1 VKPARGTAATRVVV
15 YARVIWMAEERLQRR
30 LAAILSADV
39 VGYSRLM
46 GIDEAGTLS
55 RLNALRRELID
66 PTIAGHSG
74 RIVKL
79 MGDGALVEFASAVD
93 AVTCAIEIQRQ
104 LRERDAG
111 GSEANPIKFRI
122 GINVGDI
129 IIDGEDILGDGV
141 NIAARVEGIA
151 EPGGISISEDAW
163 RQVQGKVAANFVD
176 AGEQS
181 LKNIARPVRVYR
193 LDLAP
198 KAAAVSE
205 PLRSTLA
212 LPDKPSIAVLAFNN
226 MSGDP
231 EQEYFSDGISEDIIT
246 DLSKLSELHVTARNS
261 TFTYKGKPVD
271 VKQVGRELGVRYVLE
286 GSVRKAGN
294 RVRVTGQ
301 LIDAAS
307 GAHIWADRFDRDL
320 TDIFAVQ
327 DELTREIVAALKIK
341 LSEGEKALLAS
352 GGTKN
357 VDAHDLFL
365 KGRELVSGNKRDR
378 EMFVE
383 ANACLRRAIA
393 LDPNYAGPYAA
404 LAWAH
409 VNDYQN
415 RWSDSPETALEQAE
429 HLIDEAIAKD
439 DHDPFVHY
447 VAALL
452 SLWKKDYERWA
463 READKALALNPNYA
477 LAHTARGA
485 VYAYTGEPAKAIPYI
500 ERAIRLDPAQQQYRH
515 FLGTAYFVAGNYET
529 AAAVFKERIALTP
542 TTDLSRAFLAS
553 ALGHLG
559 RLDEARQTWRE
570 LKEINPRYSYVD
582 HIGRLPFKNPADADK
597 FTDGLRK
604 AGLAE

>member
-1 VKPARGTAATRVVV
+1 
-15 YARVIWMAEERLQRR
+15 MAEERLQRR

-66 PTIAGHSG
+66 PAIASHSG

-93 AVTCAIEIQRQ
+93 AVTCAIEIQRR
-104 LRERDAG
+104 LRERDTG
-111 GSEANPIKFRI
+111 GEADPIRFRI

-129 IIDGEDILGDGV
+129 IIEGEDILGDGV
-141 NIAARVEGIA
+141 NIAARIEGIA

-163 RQVQGKVAANFVD
+163 RQVQGKIAANFVD

-193 LDLAP
+193 LDVAP
-198 KAAAVSE
+198 KATIAPKP
-205 PLRSTLA
+205 PLPTSA
-212 LPDKPSIAVLAFNN
+212 LPDKTSIAVLAFNN

-246 DLSKLSELHVTARNS
+246 DLSKLSELQVIARNS
-261 TFTYKGKPVD
+261 SFTYKGKPVD
-271 VKQVGRELGVRYVLE
+271 VTQVGRELGVRYVLE

-307 GAHIWADRFDRDL
+307 GAHVWADRFDRDL

-327 DELTREIVAALKIK
+327 DELTQEIIGALKIK
-341 LSEGEKALLAS
+341 LTASEKALMAVV
-352 GGTKN
+352 GTKN
-357 VDAHDLFL
+357 VEAHDLFL

-378 EMFVE
+378 NMFAE
-383 ANACLRRAIA
+383 ANTCLRRAIE

-404 LAWAH
+404 LGWAYIM
-409 VNDYQN
+409 DFQN
-415 RWSDSPETALEQAE
+415 LWSDTPQTSMDQAE
-429 HLIDEAIAKD
+429 RLIGEAIARD
-439 DHDPFVHY
+439 DKDPFVHY
-447 VAALL
+447 VAALH
-452 SLWKKDYERWA
+452 SLWKKDYGRWA
-463 READKALALNPNYA
+463 DEADRALALNPNYGN
-477 LAHTARGA
+477 AHLARGL
-485 VYAYTGEPAKAIPYI
+485 VYVYTGEPAKGIPYI

-515 FLGTAYFVAGNYET
+515 FLGTAYLVAGNYE
-529 AAAVFKERIALTP
+529 AAAAILKERIAITP
-542 TTDLSRAFLAS
+542 TTDLSRALLAS
-553 ALGHLG
+553 AFGHLG
-559 RLDEARQTWRE
+559 RLDEARQMWRE
-570 LKEINPRYSYVD
+570 LKEINPRYSHTD
-582 HIGRLPFKNPADADK
+582 HFARLPFKDPADAEK
-597 FTDGLRK
+597 FTEGLRK
-604 AGLAE
+604 AGLVE

>member
-1 VKPARGTAATRVVV
+1 
-15 YARVIWMAEERLQRR
+15 MAEERLQRR

-46 GIDEAGTLS
+46 GLDEAGTLS

-66 PTIAGHSG
+66 PTIAAHAG

-93 AVTCAIEIQRQ
+93 AITCAIEIQRR

-111 GSEANPIKFRI
+111 SEANPIQFRI

-129 IIDGEDILGDGV
+129 IIEGDDILGDGV
-141 NIAARVEGIA
+141 NIAARIEAIA

-193 LDLAP
+193 LALAP
-198 KAAAVSE
+198 TAATASDVPR
-205 PLRSTLA
+205 PLPAQS
-212 LPDKPSIAVLAFNN
+212 DKPSIAVLAFNN

-246 DLSKLSELHVTARNS
+246 DLSKLSELRVIARNS
-261 TFTYKGKPVD
+261 SFRYKGKPVD
-271 VKQVGRELGVRYVLE
+271 LKQVGRELGVRYVLE

-301 LIDAAS
+301 LIDAGS

-327 DELTREIVAALKIK
+327 DELTHEIIAALKIK
-341 LSEGEKALLAS
+341 LSAAEKALIAVS
-352 GGTKN
+352 GTKN
-357 VDAHDLFL
+357 VSAHDFFL
-365 KGRELVSGNKRDR
+365 KGRELLFAGKRDR
-378 EMFVE
+378 DIFEQFMSCF
-383 ANACLRRAIA
+383 RRAIE
-393 LDPNYAGPYAA
+393 LDPNYASAYAGLGMGYA
-404 LAWAH
+404 L
-409 VNDYQN
+409 DYQN
-415 RWSDSPETALEQAE
+415 HWSDAPEKSLDQAQR
-429 HLIDEAIAKD
+429 LVDEAIAKD
-439 DHDPFVHY
+439 DKDAFAHY
-447 VAALL
+447 VAAVVAT
-452 SLWKKDYERWA
+452 WKKDYERWA
-463 READKALALNPNYA
+463 RESDKALALNPNYA
-477 LAHTARGA
+477 LALLTRGN
-485 VYAYTGEPAKAIPYI
+485 VHIYTGEPTKAIPYI
-500 ERAIRLDPAQQQYRH
+500 ERAMRLDPELLNGQYVH
-515 FLGTAYFVAGNYET
+515 FLGTAYFVAGEYET
-529 AAAVFKERIALTP
+529 AATCFKDRITINP

-559 RLDEARQTWRE
+559 RNEESRQVWHE

-582 HIGRLPFKNPADADK
+582 HFARLPFRDPPDADK
-597 FTDGLRK
+597 LTDGLRK

>member
-1 VKPARGTAATRVVV
+1 
-15 YARVIWMAEERLQRR
+15 MAEERLQRR

-46 GIDEAGTLS
+46 GLDEAGTLS

-66 PTIAGHSG
+66 PAIAAHSG

-104 LRERDAG
+104 LLDHDAG
-111 GSEANPIKFRI
+111 GSETDPIRFRI

-129 IIDGEDILGDGV
+129 IIEGDDILGDGV
-141 NIAARVEGIA
+141 NIAARIEGIA

-163 RQVQGKVAANFVD
+163 RQVHGKVAANFVD

-198 KAAAVSE
+198 KAATESDVPRPMPVQS
-205 PLRSTLA
+205 
-212 LPDKPSIAVLAFNN
+212 DKPSIAVLAFNN

-231 EQEYFSDGISEDIIT
+231 EQEYFSDGICEDIIT
-246 DLSKLSELHVTARNS
+246 DLSKLTELHVIARNS
-261 TFTYKGKPVD
+261 SFTYKGKPVD
-271 VKQVGRELGVRYVLE
+271 VKQVGRDLGVRYVLE

-307 GAHIWADRFDRDL
+307 GAHIWAERFDRDL

-327 DELTREIVAALKIK
+327 DELTQEIIAALKIK
-341 LSEGEKALLAS
+341 LSAPEKARIAA

-357 VDAHDLFL
+357 VDAHDFFL
-365 KGRELVSGNKRDR
+365 RGRELVIGNKRDR
-378 EMFVE
+378 EMFAE
-383 ANACLRRAIA
+383 ANVYLRRAIE

-404 LAWAH
+404 LGWAYIM
-409 VNDYQN
+409 DYQN
-415 RWSDSPETALEQAE
+415 RWSDSPETSLDQAE
-429 HLIDEAIAKD
+429 RLIDEAIAKD
-439 DHDPFVHY
+439 DKDPFVHY

-452 SLWKKDYERWA
+452 GLWKKDYKRWA
-463 READKALALNPNYA
+463 HEADRALSLNPNYGH
-477 LAHTARGA
+477 AHLARGLVH
-485 VYAYTGEPAKAIPYI
+485 VYSGEPVKGIPYI
-500 ERAIRLDPAQQQYRH
+500 EQAMRLDPAQQQYRH
-515 FLGTAYFVAGNYET
+515 FLGTAYLVAGNYET
-529 AAAVFKERIALTP
+529 AAAILRERVAITP
-542 TTDLSRAFLAS
+542 TTDLSRALLAS

-559 RLDEARQTWRE
+559 RTEEARQIWRE
-570 LKEINPRYSYVD
+570 LKEINPRYSYSD
-582 HIGRLPFKNPADADK
+582 HFGRLPFRNPADADQL
-597 FTDGLRK
+597 TEGLRK
-604 AGLAE
+604 AGLVE

>member
-1 VKPARGTAATRVVV
+1 MT
-15 YARVIWMAEERLQRR
+15 EQRLQRR

-46 GIDEAGTLS
+46 GFDEAGTLA
-55 RLNALRRELID
+55 RLNALRRGLID
-66 PTIAGHSG
+66 PAIAAHSG

-104 LRERDAG
+104 LRERDASG
-111 GSEANPIKFRI
+111 TQADPIKFRI

-129 IIDGEDILGDGV
+129 IIDGDDILGDGV
-141 NIAARVEGIA
+141 NIAARIEGIA
-151 EPGGISISEDAW
+151 EPGGLSISEDAW

-176 AGEQS
+176 AGEQN

-198 KAAAVSE
+198 KAVAAPQG
-205 PLRSTLA
+205 PLPPPG

-231 EQEYFSDGISEDIIT
+231 EQEYFSDGICEDIIT
-246 DLSKLSELHVTARNS
+246 DLSKLSELHVIARNS
-261 TFTYKGKPVD
+261 SFTYKGKPVD

-327 DELTREIVAALKIK
+327 DELTQEIISALKIR
-341 LSEGEKALLAS
+341 LSAPEKTRIAG
-352 GGTKN
+352 GGTRN
-357 VDAHDLFL
+357 VDAHDFFL
-365 KGRELVSGNKRDR
+365 RGRELLIGNKRDR
-378 EMFVE
+378 EMFAQ
-383 ANACLRRAIA
+383 ANVYLRRAIA

-404 LAWAH
+404 LGWAYIM
-409 VNDYQN
+409 DYQN
-415 RWSDSPETALEQAE
+415 RWSDSPQTALDEAE
-429 HLIDEAIAKD
+429 RLIDEAIAKD
-439 DHDPFVHY
+439 DNDPFVHY
-447 VAALL
+447 VASILG
-452 SLWKKDYERWA
+452 LWRKDYQRWGH
-463 READKALALNPNYA
+463 EADRALSLNPNYGNA
-477 LAHTARGA
+477 LLARGLVH
-485 VYAYTGEPAKAIPYI
+485 VYSGEPLKGISYI
-500 ERAIRLDPAQQQYRH
+500 ERAMRLDPAQQQYRH
-515 FLGTAYFVAGNYET
+515 FLGTAYLLAGNFET
-529 AAAVFKERIALTP
+529 AAAILKERVAITP
-542 TTDLSRAFLAS
+542 TTDLSRALLAS

-559 RLDEARQTWRE
+559 RAEEARQVWRE
-570 LKEINPRYSYVD
+570 LKEINPRYSHSD
-582 HIGRLPFKNPADADK
+582 HFGRLPFKEPAEADK
-597 FTDGLRK
+597 FTEGLRK
-604 AGLAE
+604 AGLVE

>member
-1 VKPARGTAATRVVV
+1 MAA
-15 YARVIWMAEERLQRR
+15 ERLQRR

-46 GIDEAGTLS
+46 GLDEAGTLS
-55 RLNALRRELID
+55 RLNALRRDLID
-66 PTIAGHSG
+66 PAIAANSG

-93 AVTCAIEIQRQ
+93 AVTCAIEIQKK
-104 LRERDAG
+104 LRDRNAG
-111 GSEANPIKFRI
+111 GSEADPIRFRI

-129 IIDGEDILGDGV
+129 IIEGEDILGDGV
-141 NIAARVEGIA
+141 NIAARIEGIA

-193 LDLAP
+193 LELMSKVVSAPPRPILAP
-198 KAAAVSE
+198 
-205 PLRSTLA
+205 
-212 LPDKPSIAVLAFNN
+212 PDKPSIAVLAFNN

-246 DLSKLSELHVTARNS
+246 DLSKLSELHVIARNS

-271 VKQVGRELGVRYVLE
+271 VKQVGRDLGVRYVLE

-301 LIDAAS
+301 LIDAAT

-327 DELTREIVAALKIK
+327 DELTQEIIAALKIK
-341 LSEGEKALLAS
+341 LSAAEKALIADI
-352 GGTKN
+352 GTKN
-357 VDAHDLFL
+357 VDAHDFFL
-365 KGRELVSGNKRDR
+365 RGREMISGNKVDR
-378 EMFVE
+378 EAFEEWMSCF
-383 ANACLRRAIA
+383 RRAIE
-393 LDPNYAGPYAA
+393 LDPNYAGAYAGLGMGYA
-404 LAWAH
+404 L
-409 VNDYQN
+409 DYQN
-415 RWSDSPETALEQAE
+415 RWSDAPEKSLEQAQRFV
-429 HLIDEAIAKD
+429 DEAIAKD
-439 DHDPFVHY
+439 EKDSFAHF
-447 VAALL
+447 VAAVVAT
-452 SLWKKDYERWA
+452 WKKDYERWG
-463 READKALALNPNYA
+463 READRALALNPNYA
-477 LAHTARGA
+477 LAHLTKGNLHT
-485 VYAYTGEPAKAIPYI
+485 YTGEPAKAISCI
-500 ERAIRLDPAQQQYRH
+500 EQAIRLNPTAPLYRH
-515 FLGTAYFVAGNYET
+515 FLGAAYFMAGNYET
-529 AAAVFKERIALTP
+529 AAALFKERIAMTP
-542 TTDLSRAFLAS
+542 TTDLSRALLAC

-559 RLDEARQTWRE
+559 KADEARQIWRE
-570 LKEINPRYSYVD
+570 LKEINPRYSFEH
-582 HIGRLPFKNPADADK
+582 HIARLPFKNPADAEK